1 MSIKSLIN
9 QIQTYNPD
17 AEVDLLDRCYRFA
30 KKAHEGQHRKSGE
43 PYFTHCVK
51 TAGILAELRLDTHTI
66 CAGLMHDVLEDT
78 GITREEMTVRFGA
91 NIANLVE
98 GVTKMGQYKST
109 VASQTPDT
117 RTTVEH
123 RVRLKRQ
130 AETYRKLLLATAEDM
145 RVILIKLADRLHNME
160 TLRHL
165 SPEKCQRIAKETL
178 DIYAPIAH
186 RLGLWRIMRRLED
199 LAFKHLYPG
208 EYRKIAEL
216 LNQKLTE
223 REAYCD
229 KMVTQ
234 IRQELEK
241 RNIFA
246 DVDGRTKHI
255 YSIYQKMQQ
264 KGTPFSEIR
273 DLIGLRILVKSEA
286 DCYIALGALHHRW
299 NYHPDR
305 LRDWIGQP
313 KKNGYQSLHTTI
325 LDDGKPVE
333 IQVRTYQ
340 MHKIAEDGI
349 AAHWSYKEGLPTTQQ
364 GRSIFASYK
373 QILEDIQET
382 QDSPHHFVES
392 MKLELFQDEVYV
404 FSPKGDLFTL
414 PAGSTVID
422 FAYKIHTDIGHT
434 CVGAE
439 VNGSVAPIRRELQ
452 NGDQVN
458 IRTQTNGKPSRSWLN
473 CVKTATAHGK
483 IKNWFKKKDRADS
496 LELGK
501 TLLAAEL
508 RVSYLNSRDYF
519 NSPKLRDIA
528 KQLKF
533 KSLEELFVQ
542 IGNGTE
548 SATHVVNLLKPEMPK
563 PHPPKIDPEETAD
576 TGQKPTTPPAIRLEN
591 DIDLGM
597 IRAMK
602 CCNPIPGDQVVGY
615 LTRGRGVSVHRAGCI
630 RILDEPERLLEVKW
644 TEKPCAENGN
654 PPAVYPVKIVVECSD
669 RPGMLGEITTAIA
682 QSQVNIRCGTF
693 QPSAIHLDA
702 TASDSLTIDVTGA
715 EQLEEVMQALR
726 NLKGVQRVV
735 RRS

>member
-1 MSIKSLIN
+1 MSVKSLIS

-17 AEVDLLDRCYRFA
+17 AEVELLERCYRFA
-30 KKAHEGQHRKSGE
+30 QKAHKGQRRKSGE
-43 PYFTHCVK
+43 PYFTHCLK

-78 GITREEMTVRFGA
+78 GITREEMQVRFGA

-98 GVTKMGQYKST
+98 GVTKIGQYKLSI
-109 VASQTPDT
+109 ASQAPAAKN
-117 RTTVEH
+117 TVEQRVH
-123 RVRLKRQ
+123 RKRQ

-160 TLRHL
+160 TLEFL
-165 SPEKCQRIAKETL
+165 SSEKCQRIAKETL
-178 DIYAPIAH
+178 EIYAPIAH
-186 RLGLWRIMRRLED
+186 RLGLWRIMGRLED
-199 LAFKHLYPG
+199 LAFKHLYPI

-223 REAYCD
+223 REAYCE
-229 KMVTQ
+229 KMVKQ
-234 IRQELEK
+234 IRGELEK
-241 RNIFA
+241 RNVFA
-246 DVDGRTKHI
+246 DVHGRTKHI
-255 YSIYQKMQQ
+255 YSIHQKMQQ
-264 KGTPFSEIR
+264 KKTPFSEIQ
-273 DLIGLRILVKSEA
+273 DLIGLRILVKTEA
-286 DCYIALGALHHRW
+286 DCYIALGALHNKW

-325 LDDGKPVE
+325 VDNGRPIE

-349 AAHWSYKEGLPTTQQ
+349 AAHWSYKEGLPRSQQ

-373 QILEDIQET
+373 QILEDIQEA

-404 FSPKGDLFTL
+404 FSPKGDLFKL
-414 PAGSTVID
+414 PAGATAID
-422 FAYKIHTDIGHT
+422 FAYKIHTDVGHT

-439 VNGSVAPIRRELQ
+439 VNGAVAPIRRVLE

-458 IRTQTNGKPSRSWLN
+458 IRTQPNGRPSRSWLSY
-473 CVKTATAHGK
+473 VKTATARTK
-483 IKNWFKKKDRADS
+483 INHWFREKDKAEA

-501 TLLAAEL
+501 KLLAAEL
-508 RVSYLNSRDYF
+508 RVSYLNSRDYL
-519 NSPKLRDIA
+519 NSPKLLDIA
-528 KQLKF
+528 KQLKL
-533 KSLEELFVQ
+533 KNLEELFVR
-542 IGNGTE
+542 IGNADE
-548 SATHVVNLLKPEMPK
+548 SATHVVNLLKPEVPK
-563 PHPPKIDPEETAD
+563 PETKPAEEIESRRKKD
-576 TGQKPTTPPAIRLEN
+576 SPPAIQLEN

-597 IRAMK
+597 MRIMK

-630 RILDEPERLLEVKW
+630 RILDEPERLLDVKW
-644 TEKPCAENGN
+644 LEKPLSENDDH
-654 PPAVYPVKIVVECSD
+654 PPPIYPVKILVECND

-682 QSQVNIRCGTF
+682 QSKVNIRSGTF
-693 QPSAIHLDA
+693 QPSAVHIDSE
-702 TASDSLTIDVTGA
+702 ASDNLTIDVTGA
-715 EQLEEVMQALR
+715 QQLDEVMQAIR
-726 NLKGVQRVV
+726 HLKGVQRVN
-735 RRS
+735 RKS

>member
-1 MSIKSLIN
+1 MSIKSLVN

-17 AEVDLLDRCYRFA
+17 AKIELLERCYRFA
-30 KKAHEGQHRKSGE
+30 QEAHEGQQRKSGE

-51 TAGILAELRLDTHTI
+51 TAEILTELRLDTHTI

-78 GITREEMTVRFGA
+78 RITRQEMQVRFGA

-98 GVTKMGQYKST
+98 GVTKIGQYKPNVTSQAPGITST
-109 VASQTPDT
+109 IDRRV
-117 RTTVEH
+117 H
-123 RVRLKRQ
+123 RKRQ

-160 TLRHL
+160 TLGFL
-165 SPEKCQRIAKETL
+165 SSEKCQSVAKETL
-178 DIYAPIAH
+178 EIYAPIAH
-186 RLGLWRIMRRLED
+186 RLGLWRIMGRLED
-199 LAFKHLYPG
+199 LAFKHLYPV

-216 LNQKLTE
+216 LNQKLAE
-223 REAYCD
+223 REAYCE
-229 KMVTQ
+229 KMVRQ
-234 IRQELEK
+234 IRQELET
-241 RNIFA
+241 RDVFA
-246 DVDGRTKHI
+246 DIHGRTKHI

-273 DLIGLRILVKSEA
+273 DLIGLRILVKTEA
-286 DCYIALGALHHRW
+286 DCYIALGALHHKW

-349 AAHWSYKEGLPTTQQ
+349 AAHWSYKEGIPTTKQ

-414 PAGSTVID
+414 PAGATAID

-439 VNGSVAPIRRELQ
+439 VNGAVAPIRRVLQ
-452 NGDQVN
+452 SGDQVN
-458 IRTQTNGKPSRSWLN
+458 IRTQSHGKPSRSWLSY
-473 CVKTATAHGK
+473 VKTATARSK
-483 IKNWFKKKDRADS
+483 INQWFREKDRADA

-501 TLLAAEL
+501 KFLAAEL
-508 RVSYLNSRDYF
+508 RVSYLNSRDYL
-519 NSPKLRDIA
+519 NSPKLLDIA
-528 KQLKF
+528 KQLKL
-533 KSLEELFVQ
+533 KNLEELYVR
-542 IGNGTE
+542 IGNGNE
-548 SATHVVNLLKPEMPK
+548 SATHVVNLLKPEVPK
-563 PHPPKIDPEETAD
+563 PETPHPEKIDQRKRAESPS
-576 TGQKPTTPPAIRLEN
+576 AIQLEN

-597 IRAMK
+597 MRIMK

-615 LTRGRGVSVHRAGCI
+615 ITRGRGVSVHRADCI
-630 RILDEPERLLEVKW
+630 RILDEPERLLAVKW
-644 TEKPCAENGN
+644 SEKPLSENGN
-654 PPAVYPVKIVVECSD
+654 HPPAVYPVKILVECND
-669 RPGMLGEITTAIA
+669 QPGMLGEITTAIA
-682 QSQVNIRCGTF
+682 QSKVNIRCGIF
-693 QPSAIHLDA
+693 QPSAAHYDA
-702 TASDSLTIDVTGA
+702 EASDNLTIDVTGA
-715 EQLEEVMQALR
+715 EQLDEVMQAIR
-726 NLKGVQRVV
+726 GLKGVQRVT